1 MNVRTRVVLL
11 GVAAALIA
19 GCASTEPPA
28 PSPPGTEIPPI
39 TGVPWTDSDLH
50 FLREAMT
57 VLEAE
62 RLPGGDADDPPTFP
76 GTITLGEIATVGELV
91 VAASFSQWERGR
103 TVLVD
108 ADIVGARAASRLDR
122 IVLRL
127 QGGSVAGY
135 LDVDSGRL
143 PAALGLHWSG
153 WERLGGGLWREPES
167 HLVVAIPRSGGW
179 TMSRGTE
186 ITAPLTET
194 ITGGAVAR
202 LAAAGAL
209 AAGETPEDSD
219 TADATERDT
228 SAAAPAAEPHSIPV
242 ILWIRGL
249 AVAGIPAQA
258 LPSQLAFLLSPRD
271 LSRGDSGDFEDGV
284 LAHLV
289 LPFESEGEARIAL
302 VALRLVSPRFLQEIG
317 LERGPGFDILR
328 EGDELYLVNIALSKE
343 QVVAFLKES
352 AEFMTEDV
360 ER

>member
-11 GVAAALIA
+11 GVAAVLIA

-39 TGVPWTDSDLH
+39 TAVPWTDSDLH
-50 FLREAMT
+50 FLREAVT

-76 GTITLGEIATVGELV
+76 GTITLGEIATVSEMV

-127 QGGSVAGY
+127 QGGAVAGY

-179 TMSRGTE
+179 TMSRGAE
-186 ITAPLTET
+186 ITAPVTET
-194 ITGGAVAR
+194 ITGGAVGR
-202 LAAAGAL
+202 LAAAGAP
-209 AAGETPEDSD
+209 AASESSEHPDSAGATQRD
-219 TADATERDT
+219 TA
-228 SAAAPAAEPHSIPV
+228 AAEAVNRPSMPV

-249 AVAGIPAQA
+249 AVAGIPAQV

-271 LSRGDSGDFEDGV
+271 PSRGDSGDFEDGV
-284 LAHLV
+284 LAHVV

-302 VALRLVSPRFLQEIG
+302 VASRLVIPRFLQEIG

-328 EGDELYLVNIALSKE
+328 EGDELYLVNIAVSQE